1 MGHGTAHCPTSPSSI
16 QHLFPRTSFSGDLV
30 DISHKRNLYRVIVGR
45 DGVDLA
51 KAIESL
57 DDASRTK
64 AAEIREKAALIQA
77 VHLRGMTLETFLGL
91 ERDPEIDEKLRAKES
106 ELEAV

>member
-1 MGHGTAHCPTSPSSI
+1 M
-16 QHLFPRTSFSGDLV
+16 V

-77 VHLRGMTLETFLGL
+77 VHLRGMTLETFLARIPRRTGTAARNCVQTWVAFHG
-91 ERDPEIDEKLRAKES
+91 ECVMKCCSA
-106 ELEAV
+106 